1 MSKNLMDFFKKSI
14 LENEE
19 SWVTDCCPWRLTA
32 KIPILFDFLINHEY
46 ITEFPIHV
54 KEESGLRE
62 YSDYRCMLVN
72 TIKGELLPTIKK
84 SSIL

>member
-1 MSKNLMDFFKKSI
+1 MKTYSKNPYTF
-14 LENEE
+14 
-19 SWVTDCCPWRLTA
+19 C
-32 KIPILFDFLINHEY
+32 FLINNEY